1 MNKESFI
8 KDWFENGNDS
18 DEVLKKK
25 VAVNWDE
32 KTLKRHLDIIN
43 CPRGINSVLEIGCGV
58 GRILK
63 ELKDIKLRVGIEAS
77 EDMIRLGKEYCKD
90 TDIQLIKVSG
100 EGNIPVPSN
109 QFDFAFSL
117 TVFQHIPNTDTV
129 KRYISEMYR
138 CLVVGGKIRIQ
149 ILSEN
154 FNKGKFWSYHNP
166 KELMD
171 YMESIGFNT
180 IKTEDFS
187 RWLVIEGIK

>member
-1 MNKESFI
+1 MTMSFL

-25 VAVNWDE
+25 IAANWDE

-43 CPRGINSVLEIGCGV
+43 CPKGINSVIEIGGGV

-63 ELKDIKLRVGIEAS
+63 ELKDIELRVGIEAS

-90 TDIQLIKVSG
+90 TNIQLIKVSG

-117 TVFQHIPNTDTV
+117 TVFQHIPNIDTV

-138 CLVVGGKIRIQ
+138 CLVVGGKMRIQ
-149 ILSEN
+149 ILLKDEKPN
-154 FNKGKFWSYHNP
+154 NKFWSYHSP
-166 KELMD
+166 EELME
-171 YMESIGFNT
+171 YMKDIGFKE
-180 IKTEDFS
+180 IKKEDYA
-187 RWLVIEGIK
+187 RWCVLEAIK